1 MSEKFQGDKKLGK
14 KLKWLHSI
22 KTKQLIMLFTIL
34 FLIMLCSYYFF
45 HAVTQVAVNA
55 IYRQME
61 SQAEYYVGSVE
72 YQIAGIMQ
80 QQADFFSDR
89 QLAFLADRELI
100 QNDYDRRE
108 TLLSLQDRLF
118 SLKSSNKLIKKVVLY
133 IPGSNYILMPSRI
146 GEFGQED
153 TEKLEELKQQLG
165 KLVPEGKNLSYTLA
179 EALYSREKEP
189 NFYLQVVLDEEQL
202 TDNLNTFAAKGGGSC
217 WVNPLMEWFLED
229 TAAEGMGQEIVAQL
243 LRQGDGFDKMM
254 EVQADGRDYL
264 VSVAQSQYLGMLV
277 QYYPKESVL
286 AQPNRY
292 SRLFAVFMIGALCLT
307 VLFSRYTEKMVNRP
321 LQKLYEAF
329 RVLQQGNMDIQI
341 SHSASDEFEYIYE
354 GFNNMTRQ
362 LHRLIDEVYVQKN
375 LAQKSEL
382 KQLQA
387 QINPHFLY
395 NSFFLLSRRVKRG
408 DMENAGVLADYL
420 GTYFQFLT
428 RNASDTVPLLK
439 EMEHAECYA
448 RIQGTRFASRIDVI
462 LEELPEAAAR
472 LTVPRLIVQPV
483 LENAFEHG
491 LEDKEEDGIL
501 KVFYSMDAEYI
512 RIQIENNG
520 DTTQEEIDKMRGR
533 LKDDYDGEV
542 TGLVNIHR
550 RLKSFFKGKGGMEI
564 CRGELGGVL
573 VTLKLPLSG
582 QQED

>member
-1 MSEKFQGDKKLGK
+1 MNNKK
-14 KLKWLHSI
+14 KWLHSI
-22 KTKQLIMLFTIL
+22 KSKQLLMLFTVI
-34 FLIMLCSYYFF
+34 FFIMLCSYYFF

-80 QQADFFSDR
+80 QQADFFADR
-89 QLAFLADRELI
+89 QLAFLADRELM

-108 TLLSLQDRLF
+108 ALLSLQDRLF
-118 SLKSSNKLIKKVVLY
+118 SLKSSNKLIKKVILY
-133 IPGSNYILMPSRI
+133 IPGSNYIIMPSRI
-146 GEFGQED
+146 NEFRPED
-153 TEKLEELKQQLG
+153 RDRLEELKQQLG
-165 KLVPEGKNLSYTLA
+165 KLVPEGKDLSHTLA
-179 EALYSREKEP
+179 EALYSPEKEP
-189 NFYLQVVLDEEQL
+189 SFYLQVLLDERQL
-202 TDNLNTFAAKGGGSC
+202 TDNLNAFASGEGGSC
-217 WVNPLMEWFLED
+217 WVKPETGWFLED
-229 TAAEGMGQEIVAQL
+229 TAGTGVGKEIIEQIF
-243 LRQGDGFDKMM
+243 RQGIDDEGLM
-254 EVQADGRDYL
+254 EAGVEGRDYL
-264 VSVAQSQYLGMLV
+264 VSVAQSDYLGMLV

-286 AQPNRY
+286 AEPNKY
-292 SRLFAVFMIGALCLT
+292 SRLFAIFLIGAVCLA

-321 LQKLYEAF
+321 LQKLYQAF
-329 RVLQQGNMDIQI
+329 HVLQQGNMEIKI

-354 GFNNMTRQ
+354 GFNHMTEE

-375 LAQKSEL
+375 LAQKAEL

-428 RNASDTVPLLK
+428 RNASDTVSLRK

-448 RIQGTRFASRIDVI
+448 RIQGTRFASRIEVI
-462 LEELPEAAAR
+462 LEPLPEAVWNVE
-472 LTVPRLIVQPV
+472 VPRLIVQPM

-501 KVFYSMDAEYI
+501 KVFYTMEEDGI
-512 RIQIENNG
+512 GICIENNG
-520 DTTQEEIDKMRGR
+520 DIPRDRIEEMRCK
-533 LKDDYDGEV
+533 LDESYTGEV

-564 CRGELGGVL
+564 GRGEMGGVL
-573 VTLKLPLSG
+573 VTLKVPLG
-582 QQED
+582 